1 MPSAETLPSVTTRVT
16 TVRMTRPSTSSATA
30 APSTVRASTD
40 ASARRS
46 PNTRAVMP
54 TLVAVSAAPTKT
66 ASSPENPSARPATAP
81 VAIGTTTPTT
91 ATRIEAR
98 PTDRRS
104 RRSISSPTSSRSRI
118 TPSSRERVDDLVR
131 FDEPEHRRTDDDAG
145 GDLGHDGR
153 DVDAFGDLR
162 GDLGRDEHDE
172 DVEQDRVHVHRV
184 RTPCTNGSAAA
195 SDTTVGT
202 EELPGPH
209 AVCSMV
215 DGSGLRTLRTPREAG
230 FGTKRPAPGCAWA
243 PDRSMH

>member
-1 MPSAETLPSVTTRVT
+1 
-16 TVRMTRPSTSSATA
+16 
-30 APSTVRASTD
+30 
-40 ASARRS
+40 
-46 PNTRAVMP
+46 MP

-81 VAIGTTTPTT
+81 VAIGTTTPTM

-118 TPSSRERVDDLVR
+118 TPSSASVWMTSFGSTNPNIEGPTTMPAD
-131 FDEPEHRRTDDDAG
+131 
-145 GDLGHDGR
+145 DLGHDGR

-162 GDLGRDEHDE
+162 GDLRRDEHDE

-202 EELPGPH
+202 GNVPGPH
-209 AVCSMV
+209 VGVLDGRMV
-215 DGSGLRTLRTPREAG
+215 QDCAPVRTPPRRDSDEAAG
-230 FGTKRPAPGCAWA
+230 ARVRLGAGPLHALDA
-243 PDRSMH
+243 DRRAVPHVVRRLQARRRR